1 MKTKV
6 ILLFVVYFCTAY
18 SVFAQKNG
26 NNGRE
31 NNSNPNILQIDN
43 FVKPLPVIDFVSDR
57 DNQTKDN
64 VVADDQIVIGSLGV
78 GMSVVENENFG
89 FNTILLKENNL
100 RIRFEDDS
108 EGAFPANDWTLIAN
122 ESGSGG
128 ANYFAIQDGTAA
140 VIPFMLMAGA
150 PSNALYV
157 ANTGKIGFST
167 ATPLLSLH
175 ANDSNTPGLRLE
187 QNTTTGWSAYV
198 WDIAGNESNFFIRD
212 VTGGSSL
219 PFRIKPG
226 APTNSLSISNT
237 GFVGIGTYTPTHN
250 LDVNGS
256 MKLTALTVAPTTLLE
271 GVMYMDATDHY
282 LKYYNGTS
290 LQTVSD
296 KQNLVAATL
305 TGTILQ
311 IDIENGTS
319 VSVDLQPLI
328 SDLES
333 RVTALEAQ
341 VGIKNNDMINA
352 VVSQNVPNPYKTET
366 SISYFIPAETQKA
379 SIVIYNINGLKINE
393 YPINERGNG
402 SLKIS
407 GNNIE
412 TGTFFYTLVLD
423 GKKLESK
430 IMIRI
435 E

>member
-1 MKTKV
+1 
-6 ILLFVVYFCTAY
+6 
-18 SVFAQKNG
+18 
-26 NNGRE
+26 
-31 NNSNPNILQIDN
+31 
-43 FVKPLPVIDFVSDR
+43 
-57 DNQTKDN
+57 
-64 VVADDQIVIGSLGV
+64 
-78 GMSVVENENFG
+78 MSVLRFFYTFRFDILYNSFFG
-89 FNTILLKENNL
+89 
-100 RIRFEDDS
+100 
-108 EGAFPANDWTLIAN
+108 
-122 ESGSGG
+122 
-128 ANYFAIQDGTAA
+128 
-140 VIPFMLMAGA
+140 
-150 PSNALYV
+150 LY
-157 ANTGKIGFST
+157 
-167 ATPLLSLH
+167 
-175 ANDSNTPGLRLE
+175 TPGLRLE
-187 QNTTTGWSAYV
+187 QNTSTGWSAYV

-402 SLKIS
+402 SLIIS
-407 GNNIE
+407 GNTIE